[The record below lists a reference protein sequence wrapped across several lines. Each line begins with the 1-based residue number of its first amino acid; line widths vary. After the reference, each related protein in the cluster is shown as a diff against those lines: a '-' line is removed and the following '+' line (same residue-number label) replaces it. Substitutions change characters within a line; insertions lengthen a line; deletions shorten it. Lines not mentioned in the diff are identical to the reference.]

1 MLVTGILKPG
11 QETALRAEILF
22 FLPQLPFDPQDCVM
36 LTGFSSSIV
45 CVPKSSPVEMLA
57 RVSLRPSLF
66 PAGWRNGSLCC
77 CWVVFQIRSR
87 IKDFFLILSFPL
99 NFFSVVKRNKLFL
112 RLGESGLQLASI
124 SFITVFHSR
133 P

>member
-1 MLVTGILKPG
+1 M
-11 QETALRAEILF
+11 E
-22 FLPQLPFDPQDCVM
+22 
-36 LTGFSSSIV
+36 V
-45 CVPKSSPVEMLA
+45 CVAIGLSSKFEVE
-57 RVSLRPSLF
+57 LR
-66 PAGWRNGSLCC
+66 
-77 CWVVFQIRSR
+77 I
-87 IKDFFLILSFPL
+87 FFLILSFPL